1 MKSKIVIALGGNALG
16 NTPGEQMLAVQGTAV
31 SIADLIEEGNQVI
44 ISHENGPQVGLINN
58 VFSGE
63 MPFPECGAMSQG
75 YIGYHLQ
82 QSIKNELMKRKIN
95 KDVVTIVTQSIVD
108 KNDIA
113 FKNPS
118 KPIGNFVTKE
128 EMEILRKNTGDT
140 YVEDSGRGYRK
151 VVASPIPIDFVEK
164 DIIRCLVDNDKIVI
178 SAGGGGV
185 PVYFDKEEYKGID
198 CVIDKDF
205 ASSKMA
211 EILNADFLIILT
223 TVDKIALNYGKNIEE
238 WLNTISSDQAI
249 DYCDKGHFA
258 PGSMLPKVRAA
269 IEFVKRNP
277 KGKSLIT
284 SLSKASDGI
293 KGLTGARIIN

>member
-16 NTPGEQMLAVQGTAV
+16 NTPKEQRLAVQSTAV
-31 SIADLIEEGNQVI
+31 SIVDLIEEGNQVI
-44 ISHENGPQVGLINN
+44 ISHGNGPQVGLINS
-58 VFSGE
+58 VFNGD

-108 KNDIA
+108 ENDMA
-113 FKNPS
+113 FQNPT
-118 KPIGNFVTKE
+118 KPIGGFVTKE
-128 EMEILRKNTGDT
+128 EMEILHKSTGDI

-164 DIIRCLVDNDKIVI
+164 DIISCLVNNDKVVI

-185 PVYFDKEEYKGID
+185 PVYLDEEGYKGID

-211 EILNADFLIILT
+211 EILNAEFLIILT
-223 TVDKIALNYGKNIEE
+223 AVEKVAINFGKSNEE
-238 WLNTISSDQAI
+238 WLNTISSEQAI
-249 DYCDKGHFA
+249 RYCNQGHFA
-258 PGSMLPKVRAA
+258 PGSMLPKVKAA
-269 IEFVKRNP
+269 IEFVKGNP
-277 KGKSLIT
+277 NGKALIT
-284 SLSKASDGI
+284 SLSKAADGI
-293 KGLTGARIIN
+293 KGLTGTTIIN